1 MSLINDALKKA
12 ERQRAGSVPPMPVD
26 PVSGP
31 QGSTARKT
39 PVPTLVL
46 VGGGALLGL
55 ALAIGAAL
63 LWPRSSVSPG
73 SETVAKR
80 PSAAAP
86 VPVIQPAAPTV
97 AVTAPAA
104 TPAVSPPPLTEPIAP
119 AKTVIAAA
127 PATGPQPETV
137 PAKSEPPVVAKVE
150 LPAENKTPPPTPA
163 APSGPSA
170 SFTKKVESFRVAGI
184 RFAGAE
190 SKVIMND
197 RVYRIGETVDHEQG
211 IKLTAVTTN
220 SLTFVDAAGATYTR
234 HF

>member
-55 ALAIGAAL
+55 ALAIGAVL
-63 LWPRSSVSPG
+63 LWPRSPVNPG
-73 SETVAKR
+73 PETVAKISS
-80 PSAAAP
+80 PPAP
-86 VPVIQPAAPTV
+86 APAIQPAAPTV
-97 AVTAPAA
+97 AVTTPAS
-104 TPAVSPPPLTEPIAP
+104 TPAVSSPPPAEPVAP
-119 AKTVIAAA
+119 AKTVVAAVPVA
-127 PATGPQPETV
+127 DPQPEIV

-150 LPAENKTPPPTPA
+150 LPAENKTPGPAPA

-170 SFTKKVESFRVAGI
+170 IFTKKVESFRVAGI

-211 IKLTAVTTN
+211 IKLTAVTAN
-220 SLTFVDAAGATYTR
+220 SLTFVDAAGAAYTR